1 VRLAITFG
9 ERVTGVLHPSQ
20 VAGYDDPPY
29 AGRENEEGGARMG
42 KAHVVDIRSFDKPWT
57 GADNWGRRKI
67 MTMNMTVTA
76 VGLALSVILSAG
88 AGLAAD
94 PAEVEKYVR
103 ARIDIGEMMTNYF
116 KDGETFGQG
125 QAPSE
130 EKRREM
136 GKDINAKVAAVLSK
150 YGLTV
155 EEYRA
160 HSKDVFAD
168 EASVKRFLNEH
179 PDLKQRYEALPLD
192 RMGRGGSTGRGY

>member
-1 VRLAITFG
+1 MDLIQSLT
-9 ERVTGVLHPSQ
+9 
-20 VAGYDDPPY
+20 
-29 AGRENEEGGARMG
+29 
-42 KAHVVDIRSFDKPWT
+42 
-57 GADNWGRRKI
+57 
-67 MTMNMTVTA
+67 
-76 VGLALSVILSAG
+76 ALSLSVVLLAG
-88 AGLAAD
+88 VGVAAE

-116 KDGETFGQG
+116 KDGQRFGEG
-125 QAPSE
+125 QRPSNE
-130 EKRREM
+130 QMREM
-136 GKDINAKVAAVLSK
+136 GKDINAKLGTVLAK

-168 EASVKRFLNEH
+168 ETAVTSFLNEH

>member
-1 VRLAITFG
+1 
-9 ERVTGVLHPSQ
+9 
-20 VAGYDDPPY
+20 
-29 AGRENEEGGARMG
+29 
-42 KAHVVDIRSFDKPWT
+42 
-57 GADNWGRRKI
+57 
-67 MTMNMTVTA
+67 MTMKLNVSSA
-76 VGLALSVILSAG
+76 GLFLSAILL
-88 AGLAAD
+88 AGVCLAAE

-116 KDGETFGQG
+116 KGGETFGQG

-168 EASVKRFLNEH
+168 EAAVKRFLSEH

-192 RMGRGGSTGRGY
+192 RMGRGGGTGRGYQ

>member
-1 VRLAITFG
+1 MKM
-9 ERVTGVLHPSQ
+9 S
-20 VAGYDDPPY
+20 
-29 AGRENEEGGARMG
+29 
-42 KAHVVDIRSFDKPWT
+42 HVIL
-57 GADNWGRRKI
+57 
-67 MTMNMTVTA
+67 
-76 VGLALSVILSAG
+76 GLSLSVILLVGG
-88 AGLAAD
+88 AVAAE

-116 KDGETFGQG
+116 KDGQRFGEG
-125 QAPSE
+125 QRPSNE
-130 EKRREM
+130 QMREM
-136 GKDINAKVAAVLSK
+136 GKDINAKLSTVLDK

-168 EASVKRFLNEH
+168 EAAVKSFLNEH